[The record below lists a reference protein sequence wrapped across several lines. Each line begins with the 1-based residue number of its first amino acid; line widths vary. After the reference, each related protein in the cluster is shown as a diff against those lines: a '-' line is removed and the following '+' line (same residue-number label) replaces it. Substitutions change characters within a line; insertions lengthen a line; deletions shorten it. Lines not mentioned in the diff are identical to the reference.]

1 MLPDS
6 FRKRREMKIVAD
18 THVHI
23 YPCYDLQVFSDML
36 ERNLKTVGTGQTI
49 RLGFLT
55 ERYDCNFFDDIKS
68 GKLDLST
75 MCDNL
80 QISQDESSLIR
91 DNGSGEK
98 CILIPGRQVVAEER
112 IEILAL
118 ATTVKIPDGMLAVDT
133 VTMILDNGG
142 VPVVAWAP
150 GKWFGARGDVV
161 KNLLDSFNP
170 ARLLIGDSSMRP
182 TIWAEPFIMRAAR
195 KEGYRI
201 IAGSDPLPFAGEEK
215 IAGTYCSIFDASFG
229 LASPLASARNM
240 LWNANDIIT
249 VGHRGSPL
257 KTLQRM
263 YKNSKAK

>member
-1 MLPDS
+1 
-6 FRKRREMKIVAD
+6 MKIVAD

-23 YPCYDLQVFSDML
+23 YPCYDLQLFSEML
-36 ERNLKTVGTGQTI
+36 EHNLKKVGAGQTI

-55 ERYDCNFFDDIKS
+55 ERHDCNFFDDIKA
-68 GKLDLST
+68 GKSDLSSL
-75 MCDNL
+75 CGNIQL
-80 QISQDESSLIR
+80 GQDESSLIR

-98 CILIPGRQVVAEER
+98 CILLPGRQVVTEER

-118 ATTVKIPDGMLAVDT
+118 ATTAKIPDGMLAVDT

-150 GKWFGARGDVV
+150 GKWFGVRGDVV
-161 KNLLDSFNP
+161 RNLLDSFNP

-182 TIWAEPFIMRAAR
+182 TIWTEPLIMRDAR
-195 KEGYRI
+195 SRGFRI

-215 IAGTYCSIFDASFG
+215 MAGSYCSVFDTSFG

-240 LWNANDIIT
+240 LWNAQNVTT
-249 VGHRGSPL
+249 VGQRGGSI
-257 KTLQRM
+257 KTLLRM
-263 YKNSKAK
+263 YKNSKSK

>member
-1 MLPDS
+1 
-6 FRKRREMKIVAD
+6 MKIVAD

-23 YPCYDLQVFSDML
+23 YPCYDLQTFSDML
-36 ERNLKTVGTGQTI
+36 EQNLKKVGAGQTI

-55 ERYDCNFFDDIKS
+55 ERHDCSFFDDVKTGKVDLALLCGGNIKI
-68 GKLDLST
+68 GP
-75 MCDNL
+75 
-80 QISQDESSLIR
+80 DESSLIR

-98 CILIPGRQVVAEER
+98 CILLPGRQVVTEER

-118 ATTVKIPDGMLAVDT
+118 ATTVNVPDGMLAVDT

-161 KNLLDSFNP
+161 RNLLDSFNP

-182 TIWAEPFIMRAAR
+182 TVWAEPLIMRDAR
-195 KEGYRI
+195 KRGFRI
-201 IAGSDPLPFAGEEK
+201 IAGSDPLPFSGEET
-215 IAGTYCSIFDASFG
+215 IAGTYCSVFDASFG

-240 LWNANDIIT
+240 LWNAQDITT
-249 VGHRGSPL
+249 VGHRCGPL
-257 KTLQRM
+257 KMLTRM